1 MIIKKKYTN
10 ANNNLEEII
19 SNDIETNIPKEK
31 TEIAV
36 TSGEKVRDEEQNIT
50 KTNKEITQQKEPEI
64 SEPPEPPKPKTNN
77 DLDFIIDNITFEQR
91 EERREGTRRRGYRRS
106 QDRNIISRAQSEALS
121 IKEAAK
127 QEGYLEGIN
136 KATEDIAEIR
146 NKFSEFFNCKD
157 EVYDKVSGC
166 ILEIALEIAKKIINK
181 TVETDE
187 TVTLSVIKGAIEEI
201 NKTENK
207 IILKVMPK
215 DVEIVKDK
223 IGEIFTENSTEAKIS
238 VIPDNNIKEGGVIIE
253 TSNGIIDA
261 TLETQLSIME
271 KALSKNKES

>member
-10 ANNNLEEII
+10 ANNNLEEIL
-19 SNDIETNIPKEK
+19 SNDIETNISEEK

-50 KTNKEITQQKEPEI
+50 KTNQETTLQKEPEI
-64 SEPPEPPKPKTNN
+64 SEPPKPKTNN

-136 KATEDIAEIR
+136 KAGEDIAEIR

-187 TVTLSVIKGAIEEI
+187 TVTLSMIKGAIEEI

>member
-10 ANNNLEEII
+10 ANNNFEEIL
-19 SNDIETNIPKEK
+19 SNDIETNISEEK
-31 TEIAV
+31 TEITV
-36 TSGEKVRDEEQNIT
+36 TSGEKVRDEEQSIS
-50 KTNKEITQQKEPEI
+50 KTNQETTQQKEPEI
-64 SEPPEPPKPKTNN
+64 SEPPKPKTNN

-136 KATEDIAEIR
+136 KAGEDIAEIR

-187 TVTLSVIKGAIEEI
+187 TVTLSMIKGAIEEI